1 MKKLS
6 LSLCVL
12 LAVSVMFTGCSFLKA
27 DKMEIAPLQEQ
38 PEQAEAP
45 AVEDSGNKFAELIKS
60 YEGFYSD
67 DISWHFGGKYLDIK
81 ASDDVVDVVFTELGS
96 APSSRSAEICL
107 SFELDK
113 LDSNTL
119 SSEFRDS
126 WGNSGINK
134 NKIEDGIYFPREI
147 LLQHYI

>member
-1 MKKLS
+1 M
-6 LSLCVL
+6 
-12 LAVSVMFTGCSFLKA
+12 
-27 DKMEIAPLQEQ
+27 
-38 PEQAEAP
+38 
-45 AVEDSGNKFAELIKS
+45 
-60 YEGFYSD
+60 
-67 DISWHFGGKYLDIK
+67 
-81 ASDDVVDVVFTELGS
+81 DVVFTELGS
-96 APSSRSAEICL
+96 APSSRSAEIRL